1 MEASSSHILCTLKHS
16 SLSHRCSISPMP
28 SPLPFLSLASDLP
41 KLSVVFAI
49 NAKLT
54 VLVVEKHGEA
64 RLDFKPYHH
73 WTLKAKKTKFV
84 IMYGLT
90 FFFAK
95 FRPNNTYFVVLEI
108 RVLFLMEDPNS
119 LELNLD
125 NNGIAATHL
134 DRFHLVGKNLVDKI
148 LKKMVI
154 IQIAKN
160 SLSTIG
166 SKIDGYR
173 AEKTQSIRDEFSTG
187 ECIREKRY
195 LNREL

>member
-1 MEASSSHILCTLKHS
+1 
-16 SLSHRCSISPMP
+16 MP

-95 FRPNNTYFVVLEI
+95 FGPNNTYFVVLVEI
-108 RVLFLMEDPNS
+108 FPARFRPTCHRILATTRKVAVVHSSFFLENKGIS
-119 LELNLD
+119 LEEMFRENERIRGGEKWL
-125 NNGIAATHL
+125 TTME
-134 DRFHLVGKNLVDKI
+134 VGFQD
-148 LKKMVI
+148 
-154 IQIAKN
+154 
-160 SLSTIG
+160 
-166 SKIDGYR
+166 
-173 AEKTQSIRDEFSTG
+173 
-187 ECIREKRY
+187 
-195 LNREL
+195 